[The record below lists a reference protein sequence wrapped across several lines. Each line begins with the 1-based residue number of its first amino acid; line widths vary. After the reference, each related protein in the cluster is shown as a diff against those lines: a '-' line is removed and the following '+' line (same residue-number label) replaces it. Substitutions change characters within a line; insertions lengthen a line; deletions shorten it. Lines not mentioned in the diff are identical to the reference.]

1 MGRERLS
8 APSKRSPFLLDR
20 SQLRDRRRRMPSLT
34 DTAIRHALKRV
45 EAGQKQ
51 ENLADG
57 EGRGTGRLVLVLKPM
72 PKRVTADWMA
82 QQWRDGKRTKK
93 KLGAYPSMSLAQA
106 RERSEEHTSALQSL
120 MRTSTAA

>member
-45 EAGQKQ
+45 EAGKKQ
-51 ENLADG
+51 ENLAHG
-57 EGRGTGRLVLVLKPM
+57 EGRGTGRLVLVLQPM
-72 PKRVTADWMA
+72 PKPIGRAHVCTPVTNA
-82 QQWRDGKRTKK
+82 QLVCRLLLEKTKN
-93 KLGAYPSMSLAQA
+93 
-106 RERSEEHTSALQSL
+106 ETN
-120 MRTSTAA
+120 